1 MVDVSHTINI
11 KHERAVICKLGV
23 KERKEWKRDV
33 IIQCGIYE
41 EVVDKPYLHAYC
53 LMSEY
58 SG

>member
-1 MVDVSHTINI
+1 MREQWFVNW
-11 KHERAVICKLGV
+11 
-23 KERKEWKRDV
+23 EWKREKREKRDV